1 MGFPGDSDGKEAAHN
16 SGDQGLIPGLERSP
30 GEGNGNPLYIPAWRI
45 PGTEE
50 PGWLESMYLKCEGVN
65 GFYQNLLKQE

>member
-16 SGDQGLIPGLERSP
+16 SGDQGLILGLERSP